1 MASPQGIGLVPTMGF
16 FHAGHQSLIQRAVE
30 DGPSVVSIF
39 VNPLQFG
46 EGEDFERY
54 PRDADRDLRIAEEA
68 GVDLV
73 YMPPVADVFPADFAT
88 SVVVADLSALYCG
101 HFRPGHFEGVT
112 TVLARL
118 FGLTRPQRAYFG
130 QKDYQQSAIV
140 RRLVTDLALGI
151 DIQVLPTIRE
161 ESGLAL
167 SSRNVYLTE
176 AQRQAA
182 PLFHQA
188 LIETE
193 RDMLAGERDGAKLL
207 AKLERRLKK
216 IPGFKPQY
224 WALADP
230 QNLQPK
236 ATATAG
242 DVLLAAGH
250 FGATRLIDNCVLGE
264 SKTAGQM

>member
-1 MASPQGIGLVPTMGF
+1 MGF
-16 FHAGHQSLIQRAVE
+16 FHAGHVSLMERAVK
-30 DGPSVVSIF
+30 DGASVLSVF

-46 EGEDFERY
+46 EGEDYERY
-54 PRDADRDLRIAEEA
+54 PRDPDRDLRIAEEA
-68 GVDLV
+68 GIDLV
-73 YMPPVADVFPADFAT
+73 YMPPAADVFPPDFST
-88 SVVVADLSALYCG
+88 SVTVADLSALYCG

-118 FGLTRPQRAYFG
+118 FGLIKPQRAYFG

-140 RRLVTDLALGI
+140 RRMVTDLALAI
-151 DIQVLPTIRE
+151 DIEVLPTIRE
-161 ESGLAL
+161 DSGLAM

-182 PLFHQA
+182 PFFHQA
-188 LIETE
+188 LSDTE

-224 WALADP
+224 WALADAK
-230 QNLQPK
+230 NLQPK
-236 ATATAG
+236 ATAVEG

-264 SKTAGQM
+264 SAKSGPGAIKRP